1 MRTVYVNGVFM
12 PEDQARISIFDRSVL
27 FADGVYEV
35 TAVIGRK
42 LLEFDGH
49 MARLSRSLKELDMP
63 ERYSRQ
69 ELLDVHRAL
78 VEKNDLDEGV
88 IYLQITRG
96 AADRDFDF
104 SELDAE
110 PGLIMFTQTKNL
122 LSSPLVERGQ
132 NIKLV
137 EDQRWGRSDIKT
149 VQLLYSSL
157 MKTRAKKDGADDVWL
172 CRDGMIT
179 EGSSNNA
186 YIVTGDDEIITREL
200 SNEILH
206 GITRASVLEVARKH
220 QMKVIERAFSIDE
233 LKNAKE
239 AFSTSASSF
248 VNPVVSVDGKA
259 IGTGK
264 PGAVTTALRE
274 HYLKAS
280 LEAAI

>member
-1 MRTVYVNGVFM
+1 MRTVYVNGEFM

-63 ERYSRQ
+63 ERHSRQ

-137 EDQRWGRSDIKT
+137 EDQRWGPLGH
-149 VQLLYSSL
+149 Q
-157 MKTRAKKDGADDVWL
+157 DG
-172 CRDGMIT
+172 
-179 EGSSNNA
+179 
-186 YIVTGDDEIITREL
+186 
-200 SNEILH
+200 
-206 GITRASVLEVARKH
+206 
-220 QMKVIERAFSIDE
+220 
-233 LKNAKE
+233 
-239 AFSTSASSF
+239 
-248 VNPVVSVDGKA
+248 P
-259 IGTGK
+259 
-264 PGAVTTALRE
+264 TALFVADEDQSQERRRRRCLAVPGRND
-274 HYLKAS
+274 HRGLV
-280 LEAAI
+280 